1 MAVRVPV
8 VQRCLVCHGIQTV
21 HLAAPDSA
29 CTTCHV
35 SLVRTATLT
44 REDVARFPAPPSHA
58 APDFLSPSGTP
69 IHAPNAG
76 RVAVARNLYFSGNT
90 VVIDHGLGLFSL
102 LAHMSAMDVRE
113 GDRVSAGQIVGRVGA
128 TGRVTD
134 RHGVEAAASTT
145 RCTGCHVRADCLDCH
160 RPNAAARGA
169 GYHPDGFIAR
179 HPASAYTRE
188 ASCSDC
194 HNVGAFCTSCH
205 ARAGLTASGG
215 GVLRSGYH
223 DARRFFVVGHGQAAR
238 QGLESCVSCHA
249 ERDCLT
255 CHSAVGGRRFNPH
268 GPGFDATRLRRKAFA
283 MCTVCHGATVPT
295 Q

>member
-1 MAVRVPV
+1 MIASATLLFLALLQQRAQGFDHVKHKALFPSCTSCHGGAAQTGAPLWPDPVSCAACHDGTIEKTVLWHAPTSPRRSNLRFDHADHASKAGAKSPSCSGCHTQVGEPRMAVRVPV

-128 TGRVTD
+128 TGRVTGP
-134 RHGVEAAASTT
+134 HLHWA
-145 RCTGCHVRADCLDCH
+145 VRASG
-160 RPNAAARGA
+160 ARVD
-169 GYHPDGFIAR
+169 P
-179 HPASAYTRE
+179 
-188 ASCSDC
+188 
-194 HNVGAFCTSCH
+194 V
-205 ARAGLTASGG
+205 
-215 GVLRSGYH
+215 GVLALLGK
-223 DARRFFVVGHGQAAR
+223 
-238 QGLESCVSCHA
+238 
-249 ERDCLT
+249 
-255 CHSAVGGRRFNPH
+255 N
-268 GPGFDATRLRRKAFA
+268 
-283 MCTVCHGATVPT
+283 
-295 Q
+295 